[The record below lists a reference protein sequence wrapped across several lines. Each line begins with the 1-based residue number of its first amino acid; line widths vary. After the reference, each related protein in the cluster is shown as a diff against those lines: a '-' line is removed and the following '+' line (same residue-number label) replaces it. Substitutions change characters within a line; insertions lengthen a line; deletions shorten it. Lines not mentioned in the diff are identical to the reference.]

1 MTFCKCECLEEF
13 IVTVVIDPI
22 FARIDAWPGLMIV
35 MCIF

>member
-13 IVTVVIDPI
+13 IVVIDPI